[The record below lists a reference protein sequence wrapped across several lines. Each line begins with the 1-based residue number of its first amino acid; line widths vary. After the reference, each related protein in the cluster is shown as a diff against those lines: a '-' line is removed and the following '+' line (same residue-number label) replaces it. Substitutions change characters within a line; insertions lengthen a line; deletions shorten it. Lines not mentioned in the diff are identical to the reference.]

1 LAADALADQGD
12 EPAFGILAE
21 LIVVSC
27 FFADDEPSAAVAGIK
42 PFRRRGGGPVG
53 AVEAHAGA
61 HFDER
66 PALGKFCRFLE
77 FNPDQGDALIVLENA
92 DGTDRYLVASF
103 APADGA
109 PVSGGE
115 DDQANHQH
123 RRQYDGPNND
133 EGFFQRSIF
142 PKRKLQR
149 DTLVEKGR
157 SVNQFRPRGP
167 RGTSRDSPCVLW
179 LGTQP
184 IRFSK
189 VVILWKRF
197 ILQ

>member
-1 LAADALADQGD
+1 MAADALADQGD

-66 PALGKFCRFLE
+66 PALGKFCRLLE

-167 RGTSRDSPCVLW
+167 RGTSLDSPSVLW
-179 LGTQP
+179 LWAQP
-184 IRFSK
+184 TRFSK